1 MKWGNE
7 KMKLKKFS
15 PVLVFIMLLTFL
27 VGCGQKTKLNEAEV
41 RAYSDAKLENILTAA
56 NKDDYAN
63 YSKDFSDKMKEAIT
77 ESNFKLQNKLIKDKI
92 GSYESK
98 EFVKL
103 QNKGEYITVI
113 YKAKYLNEP
122 KEVMVTITFRN
133 GDDAHKVE
141 GLFMTSPK
149 LASK

>member
-1 MKWGNE
+1 MKF
-7 KMKLKKFS
+7 KKFS
-15 PVLVFIMLLTFL
+15 PVLVLIMLLTL
-27 VGCGQKTKLNEAEV
+27 LAGCGQKTKLDESEV
-41 RAYSDAKLENILTAA
+41 RGYSDTKLENILAAA
-56 NKDDYAN
+56 NKDDYAA
-63 YSKDFSDKMKEAIT
+63 YSKDFSDKMKEALT
-77 ESNFKLQNKLIKDKI
+77 ESNFKQQNKLIKDKI

-113 YKAKYLNEP
+113 YKAKYSDEP
-122 KEVMVTITFRN
+122 KDVMVTITFRS
-133 GDDAHKVE
+133 GDEAHKVE

>member
-1 MKWGNE
+1 MGE
-7 KMKLKKFS
+7 VKMNLKKFS
-15 PVLVFIMLLTFL
+15 PVLVFIMLLML
-27 VGCGQKTKLNEAEV
+27 LSGCGQKTKLNEGEV
-41 RAYSDAKLENILTAA
+41 RGYSDTKLENILTAA
-56 NKDDYAN
+56 NKDDYTA
-63 YSKDFSDKMKEAIT
+63 YSKDFSDKMKEALT
-77 ESNFKLQNKLIKDKI
+77 ESNFKQQNKLIKDKI

-113 YKAKYLNEP
+113 YKTKYSNEP
-122 KEVMVTITFRN
+122 KDVMVTITFRN
-133 GDDAHKVE
+133 GDEAHKVE

>member
-1 MKWGNE
+1 
-7 KMKLKKFS
+7 
-15 PVLVFIMLLTFL
+15 MLLTLFT
-27 VGCGQKTKLNEAEV
+27 GCGQKTKINEAEV
-41 RAYSDAKLENILTAA
+41 RSYSDTKIESILTAA
-56 NKDDYAN
+56 NKDDYSA

-113 YKAKYLNEP
+113 YKAKYSNEP